1 MNNNNMKKSIKIAA
15 LSFVLGF
22 LVLSAQAQ
30 QKFGHINSSDLLQ
43 SMPEMKVADAAFQ
56 TYAKAKQSALELM
69 DAERQKKIVS
79 YQEKYKSLSEANKE
93 TLGKELETLGK
104 EIQDMEKRITD
115 TEQKAQEELN
125 AKRSEM
131 YQPVFEKAEKAV
143 KAPKAKK
150 APKAEKAVE
159 APAVEET
166 KEEKE

>member
-56 TYAKAKQSALELM
+56 TYAKAKQSALEQM

-93 TLGKELETLGK
+93 TL
-104 EIQDMEKRITD
+104 
-115 TEQKAQEELN
+115 AELN
-125 AKRSEM
+125 AGQVDIVIGTHKLL
-131 YQPVFEKAEKAV
+131 QPSIQFNDLGLLVIDEEQRFGV
-143 KAPKAKK
+143 KQ
-150 APKAEKAVE
+150 
-159 APAVEET
+159 
-166 KEEKE
+166 KERL